1 MGRTLIIAEKPAQ
14 AREYA
19 RSLGVKD
26 KRDGYLEN
34 EKYVITWCYGHLLE
48 LERPEVYMDLEQV
61 GRRWS
66 LKRLPVLPGLRE
78 FRRTVK
84 PETRKQYQVIQK
96 WLKSK
101 EIEQVICGTDADRE
115 GQLLFQEVYGSEED
129 EAGSAKDRKPGTE
142 REPESAKDRELTKD
156 TEQADGEDITLPPL
170 QFGENVRT
178 NRVFVEEKV
187 TKPPKRFTQG
197 DLLKAMETAGKQ
209 IDDEILRQQL
219 KGKGLDTV
227 ATRPAII
234 ENLLQRGYIVQEQ
247 KALRPTAK
255 GSELIRLIRERLP
268 HSRLLISAEMTGQ
281 MEFDLA
287 RVEKG
292 ELALEQFMLSV
303 AEAIKR
309 IIEELRSFE
318 RAYGKSPLALAP
330 SMSARRTGN
339 IPKVRKSRKKSEGP
353 KESSKSNL
361 VPEPRTSSWVS
372 VPAAGGWWWKGRKG
386 MGVLIE
392 RQNILSLSDLGR
404 PRKRGFEI

>member
-26 KRDGYLEN
+26 KRDGY
-34 EKYVITWCYGHLLE
+34 
-48 LERPEVYMDLEQV
+48 Q
-61 GRRWS
+61 
-66 LKRLPVLPGLRE
+66 RLPVLPGLRE

-187 TKPPKRFTQG
+187 TKPPK
-197 DLLKAMETAGKQ
+197 
-209 IDDEILRQQL
+209 
-219 KGKGLDTV
+219 
-227 ATRPAII
+227 
-234 ENLLQRGYIVQEQ
+234 
-247 KALRPTAK
+247 
-255 GSELIRLIRERLP
+255 
-268 HSRLLISAEMTGQ
+268 HSC
-281 MEFDLA
+281 
-287 RVEKG
+287 
-292 ELALEQFMLSV
+292 
-303 AEAIKR
+303 
-309 IIEELRSFE
+309 
-318 RAYGKSPLALAP
+318 
-330 SMSARRTGN
+330 
-339 IPKVRKSRKKSEGP
+339 
-353 KESSKSNL
+353 
-361 VPEPRTSSWVS
+361 
-372 VPAAGGWWWKGRKG
+372 
-386 MGVLIE
+386 
-392 RQNILSLSDLGR
+392 
-404 PRKRGFEI
+404 